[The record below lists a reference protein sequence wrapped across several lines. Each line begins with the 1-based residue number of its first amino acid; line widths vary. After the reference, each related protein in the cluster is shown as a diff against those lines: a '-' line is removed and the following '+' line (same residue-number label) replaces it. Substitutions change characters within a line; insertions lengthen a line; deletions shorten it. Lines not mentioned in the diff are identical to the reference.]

1 MNIYNKP
8 KLSYRCRE
16 QTIVYHWG
24 EGGRA
29 RGQDST
35 VGLKDILYQID
46 KQQRYIL

>member
-24 EGGRA
+24 EGFNF
-29 RGQDST
+29 
-35 VGLKDILYQID
+35 KD
-46 KQQRYIL
+46 